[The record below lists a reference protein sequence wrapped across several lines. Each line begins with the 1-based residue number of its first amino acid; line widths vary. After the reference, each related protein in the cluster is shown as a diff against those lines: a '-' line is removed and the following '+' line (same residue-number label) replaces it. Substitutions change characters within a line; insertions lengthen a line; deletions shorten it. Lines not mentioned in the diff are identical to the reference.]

1 MNEMSVSNSFNLR
14 EELED
19 LLVEDLSDLNEQED
33 ELEAWGLDSVRL
45 MELVSRA
52 RQAGFEVTVADLM
65 DNLTFSGIERVLGTV
80 SGQEAERQ

>member
-1 MNEMSVSNSFNLR
+1 MSVSNSFNLR